1 MKANHQSARSLLVAQ
16 LHIMQ
21 AGPGLA
27 TAALAGASRFVEWQ
41 HYPARDVHDKVSQ
54 SRFFYHAHS
63 ADERVEGE
71 HGHFHVFVPG
81 NGSTASFSHLVGISL
96 DTFGMPMRIFSTN
109 RWVTDETWIDSSGM
123 ESRLARFRVDARGR
137 MAPVAAWITAFVRAY
152 KGDIGD
158 LLRKRDTVV
167 AKRTRK
173 ASLDQVL
180 EDRKLAVISEKQVS
194 LVDYFQSAGIN
205 P

>member
-1 MKANHQSARSLLVAQ
+1 MKASHQPARSLLAAQ

-27 TAALAGASRFVEWQ
+27 AAALAGAAQFVEWR
-41 HYPARDVHDKVSQ
+41 HYPARDVQDKAAQ

-71 HGHFHVFVPG
+71 HGHFHVFAPG
-81 NGSTASFSHLVGISL
+81 GGGTGSFSHLVGISI
-96 DTFGMPMRIFSTN
+96 DPFGMPMRIFSTN
-109 RWVTDETWIDSSGM
+109 RWVTDETWIDSAGM
-123 ESRLARFRVDARGR
+123 ASRLAGFRIEARGR

-152 KGDIGD
+152 EDDIGD
-158 LLRKRDTVV
+158 LLRMRDSVV

-173 ASLDQVL
+173 ASLEQVL
-180 EDRKLAVISEKQVS
+180 EDRTLAVISEKQVS
-194 LVDYFQSAGIN
+194 LVDYFQSTGIN
-205 P
+205 Q